1 MAELSIR
8 QKTLTREEF
17 ISKGEGEEVNF
28 YYPEPDENFLGIEN
42 RGIYDEIQ
50 EKPIPTPSDP
60 VPTPKN
66 APSKGS
72 LVFNLNPSL
81 DIYRN
86 YYICNC
92 YECCCD
98 CCCDCW
104 FQYFFD
110 RVSRIY
116 LSCKLRLL
124 IALIK
129 HVKSL
134 CFCFIIVGVSFEI
147 SFRNAFAIL
156 VSDCLQNRLG
166 GYFSILFTLFTVT
179 DLLLGAL
186 FFFATV
192 FLISFLTTRR
202 EFLAVNPNDKKTR
215 GRMVFYHLNKG
226 FTYGIF
232 HFCFQMVFKII
243 FLFERP
249 FYEVDEGSDT
259 AIFAL
264 LKYTFLFLFI
274 THNYHNWKSTV
285 LIQDDC
291 DILKFQN
298 RYFAIQNTFLKFVPN
313 QKSLLRFLKYHLYGK
328 SPSSSSI
335 LEFGSTNM
343 RKYSG
348 SNELVQDLAKDLEM
362 NLWNVKLQL
371 EEQLGIVDR
380 QKFRRILKNRGMY
393 PIFQLAVIYFLLI
406 TSGIYMVVAGI
417 CLITLNTLICL
428 SEPGYRVLYFVIF
441 LLNLSEFTVI
451 PIMFKYSLR
460 RRHYLDLEGE
470 NEELSGEIGEDK

>member
-1 MAELSIR
+1 MKRNLFLIATTGPKHYILENTPHIQLI
-8 QKTLTREEF
+8 LTQIIIKVEEKSF
-17 ISKGEGEEVNF
+17 KGYYYVYINIPPEEVNF
-28 YYPEPDENFLGIEN
+28 YYPERDENFLGIEN
-42 RGIYDEIQ
+42 RGVFDEIQ
-50 EKPIPTPSDP
+50 EKPILTPNNPASDSN
-60 VPTPKN
+60 N
-66 APSKGS
+66 AISKDS

-98 CCCDCW
+98 CCCNCW

-110 RVSRIY
+110 RVNRIY
-116 LSCKLRLL
+116 LKCKLRLFVN
-124 IALIK
+124 LIK

-156 VSDCLQNRLG
+156 VSDCLQNQLG
-166 GYFSILFTLFTVT
+166 GYFSIVFTLFTVT

-232 HFCFQMVFKII
+232 HLCFQMVFKII

-259 AIFAL
+259 AIFSL

-274 THNYHNWKSTV
+274 MHNYHNWKSTV

-291 DILKFQN
+291 DVLKFQN
-298 RYFAIQNTFLKFVPN
+298 RYFTIQNTFLKFVPN
-313 QKSLLRFLKYHLYGK
+313 QKSLLRFLKYYVYGK
-328 SPSSSSI
+328 SVSSSSI
-335 LEFGSTNM
+335 LEFDSPGVNV
-343 RKYSG
+343 RKSSG
-348 SNELVQDLAKDLEM
+348 NNETKDLVRNFSKDLEM
-362 NLWNVKLQL
+362 NLCYVKLQL

-380 QKFRRILKNRGMY
+380 QKFRRILKNQGMY
-393 PIFQLAVIYFLLI
+393 PIFQLAVIYFLLL

-417 CLITLNTLICL
+417 CLINLNTLICL
-428 SEPGYRVLYFVIF
+428 SEPGYRVCT
-441 LLNLSEFTVI
+441 LLF
-451 PIMFKYSLR
+451 FC
-460 RRHYLDLEGE
+460 
-470 NEELSGEIGEDK
+470 